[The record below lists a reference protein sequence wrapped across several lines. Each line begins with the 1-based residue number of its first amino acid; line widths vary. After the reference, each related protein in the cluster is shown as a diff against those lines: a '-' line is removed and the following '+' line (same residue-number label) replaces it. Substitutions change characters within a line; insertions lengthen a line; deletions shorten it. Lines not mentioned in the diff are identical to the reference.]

1 MSALVTL
8 VCAAFVFAAPCQG
21 ERLIDATNA
30 VADARALATTHASLA
45 GEPHIAGTPGDE
57 RVIERLTE
65 TFRAMGLDVEV
76 HRIAPLLCRPI
87 EARLEILGELLP
99 TGARRGVVSLDL
111 RERNLLEDPATA
123 HPDLTY
129 GWNAYSG
136 SGDVTAGVVYANYG
150 TRADFA
156 RLVER
161 GISVKGKIVLARYGG
176 NFRGYKAKF
185 AEEAGAVGLLIYTDP
200 ADSGFTRG
208 KTWPDGGWAN
218 DTCVQRGSL
227 VTLPWPGDPL
237 TPEIEATATAPRM
250 EESTIA
256 LPKIPVQPIG
266 YAAAER
272 IMARMDSTEIIDER
286 SPDKAWIGGIKQPYR
301 FEGGDGLRLRLV
313 VRQERFIGSTANVIA
328 TLRGAKYP
336 EEMVIVGCHH
346 DAWGFGAADPLA
358 GTMVLVESARS
369 FAEAAKNGVRPDRTI
384 VFAAWGAEEFGIIGS
399 TEWVE
404 RHCEA
409 LQSNAVAYINLDM
422 AAMGDRFG
430 ASASPSLR
438 STILTATQRAISPF
452 DGRPV
457 YDGWA
462 SSNAKEGDDRDAADP
477 VPTCGDLGGGSDHV
491 GFWCHA
497 GVPCISLGAG
507 GSAGSSYHSNY
518 DTVAWYR
525 STVGEDY
532 NSALM
537 VTRVNN
543 ALVALLASGE
553 VWSDDPLSVVRDTLR
568 LLETARIAAAAG
580 KLHPA
585 VEKGVEAFAALEPI
599 AERASARLATI
610 RRDSIG
616 APLMNGR
623 LRGLRGAWMDN
634 QALPERRWFRN
645 LFAATDRYSGYAPSM
660 LPRISEAIEDRN
672 DVALHNAVGRYVRVA
687 KQMQPELEAI
697 AEDH

>member
-1 MSALVTL
+1 MF
-8 VCAAFVFAAPCQG
+8 CAALVFAAPYQA
-21 ERLIDATNA
+21 ERLIDSTND
-30 VADARALATTHASLA
+30 VADARSLATTHAALA
-45 GEPHIAGTPGDE
+45 SEPHIAGTPGDE

-65 TFRAMGLDVEV
+65 TFRALGLEVEV

-87 EARLEILGELLP
+87 DARLEILGEVLP

-161 GISVKGKIVLARYGG
+161 GVSVKGKIVLARYGG

-200 ADSGFTRG
+200 ADSGFARG
-208 KTWPDGGWAN
+208 ATWPAGGWAN

-237 TPEIEATATAPRM
+237 TPGIEATATAPRM
-250 EESTIA
+250 EQSALA

-272 IMARMDSTEIIDER
+272 IMARMDGTEIIDEQ

-301 FEGGDGLRLRLV
+301 FEGGDGLQLRLV
-313 VRQERFIGSTANVIA
+313 VRQERFIGNTANVIA

-336 EEMVIVGCHH
+336 DEMVVVGCHH

-369 FAEAAKNGVRPDRTI
+369 FAEAAKKGIRPDRTI

-404 RHCEA
+404 RHREA
-409 LQSNAVAYINLDM
+409 LQSSAVAYINLDM
-422 AAMGDRFG
+422 AAMGDSFG
-430 ASASPSLR
+430 ASASPALR
-438 STILTATQRAISPF
+438 STILAATQRAVSPF
-452 DGRPV
+452 DGQPV
-457 YDGWA
+457 YDRWA
-462 SSNAKEGDDRDAADP
+462 SSKAKAGDDGDAAGR

-507 GSAGSSYHSNY
+507 GSPGTSYHSNY

-525 STVGEDY
+525 TIVGEDY

-537 VTRVNN
+537 ITRVNN
-543 ALVALLASGE
+543 AVVALLASGE
-553 VWSDDPLSVVRDTLR
+553 VWPDDPASVVRDTLR
-568 LLETARIAAAAG
+568 LLGAARTAAAAG
-580 KLHPA
+580 KLQPA
-585 VEKGVEAFAALEPI
+585 VEKGIEAFAALEPI
-599 AERASARLATI
+599 AERASARLVTI
-610 RRDSIG
+610 RRDSTG
-616 APLMNGR
+616 AAHVNGH
-623 LRGLRGAWMDN
+623 LRKLRDAWMDN
-634 QALPERRWFRN
+634 HALPERRWFRN
-645 LFAATDRYSGYAPSM
+645 LFAATDRHSGYAPSM
-660 LPRISEAIEDRN
+660 LPRIAEAIEDAN
-672 DVALHNAVGRYVRVA
+672 DVALQNAVARYVRVA
-687 KQMQPELEAI
+687 KQMQVELEAI
-697 AEDH
+697 AAAN